1 MSMAPGANASLS
13 PTSTDE
19 GSNKDY
25 VKMLRGL
32 PDGLAHA
39 TTATQARFVNEYD
52 PLYDKPYT
60 RYELN
65 TGRYLDEELCRVLE
79 DDRRSQT
86 KHHLQT
92 NKTDKAYMLALIAHS
107 SIVRSKD

>member
-1 MSMAPGANASLS
+1 MPMAPAADATLS
-13 PTSTDE
+13 STSTEDE
-19 GSNKDY
+19 KMKDY
-25 VKMLRGL
+25 VKVLRDL

-39 TTATQARFVNEYD
+39 TSAMQARFANEYD

-65 TGRYLDEELCRVLE
+65 TGRYLNEELCHLLE

-92 NKTDKAYMLALIAHS
+92 NKTDKAYLLALLAHN
-107 SIVRSKD
+107 SILRSKE